1 MRPPAAKRKVPV
13 PTITEADVRSA
24 LTGVKDP
31 ARNQD
36 VISLGMVQEI
46 AIRDGNVA
54 FALEAEPARAKALEV
69 VRRACEQ
76 AVLSLPGVASVSAVL
91 TAERQPQAPAGP
103 GAGAHAISLPGVR
116 SIIAVASGKGGV
128 GKSTVTANL
137 ALAMRRQGLQVGIL
151 DADIYGPSQPRLM
164 GISGR
169 PHSIDGRRIRPMA
182 GYGIKVMSIGFM
194 VDEERPMIWRGPM
207 VQGAL
212 EQLLR
217 DVEWGELDVLLVD
230 MPPGTG
236 DVQLTMSQRVPLR
249 GAVIVSTPQD
259 IALIDARKGL
269 NMFRRVDVPVLGFI
283 ENMSWFACPKCG
295 ARTEIF
301 AHGGAE
307 QAAAA
312 MQVPFLGGIPLHL
325 KIRETSDQGQPI
337 VATAPESAEARAFVE
352 VADRI
357 AATLQEADTAAMP
370 EISFD

>member
-1 MRPPAAKRKVPV
+1 M
-13 PTITEADVRSA
+13 PTITEADVRAA
-24 LTGVKDP
+24 LSGVRDP

-36 VISLGMVQEI
+36 VIRLGMVQEI

-54 FALEAEPARAKALEV
+54 FALEADPARAKALEV

-91 TAERQPQAPAGP
+91 TAERRPPPPAPAGP

-137 ALAMRRQGLQVGIL
+137 ALAMRRRGLQVGIL
-151 DADIYGPSQPRLM
+151 DADIYGPSQPRMM
-164 GISGR
+164 GIAGR
-169 PHSIDGRRIRPMA
+169 PQPIDDRRIRPMA

-283 ENMSWFACPKCG
+283 ENMSWFACPHCG
-295 ARTEIF
+295 TRTEIF

-312 MQVPFLGGIPLHL
+312 MDVPFLGGIPLHL
-325 KIRETSDQGQPI
+325 AIRETSDQGQPI
-337 VATAPESAEARAFVE
+337 VASAPESAEARAFVE
-352 VADRI
+352 VADRLAQALQ
-357 AATLQEADTAAMP
+357 AAGTAAAP

>member
-1 MRPPAAKRKVPV
+1 MPS
-13 PTITEADVRSA
+13 ITEAEVRSA
-24 LTGVKDP
+24 LTGVRDP

-36 VISLGMVQEI
+36 VVSLGMVQEI

-54 FALEAEPARAKALEV
+54 FALEAEPARAGALEV

-91 TAERQPQAPAGP
+91 TAERPAPKPPGGP
-103 GAGAHAISLPGVR
+103 AAEARGLVLPGVEA
-116 SIIAVASGKGGV
+116 IVAVASGKGGV
-128 GKSTVTANL
+128 GKSTLTTNL
-137 ALAMRRQGLQVGIL
+137 ALALRRQGLRIGIL

-169 PHSIDGRRIRPMA
+169 PQVIDGNRIRPMA
-182 GYGIKVMSIGFM
+182 GYGVKVMSIGFM

-217 DVEWGELDVLLVD
+217 DVEWGDLDVLLVD

-259 IALIDARKGL
+259 IALLDARKGL
-269 NMFRRVDVPVLGFI
+269 NMFRRVEVPVLGFI

-295 ARTEIF
+295 ERTEIF

-307 QAAAA
+307 RTAAA
-312 MQVPFLGGIPLHL
+312 MQVPFLGGIPLHAA
-325 KIRETSDQGQPI
+325 IRELSDQGLPV
-337 VATAPESAEARAFVE
+337 VAGAPESAEARAFAD
-352 VADRI
+352 VAARL
-357 AATLQEADTAAMP
+357 AAELQASPTADPVP

>member
-1 MRPPAAKRKVPV
+1 MSN
-13 PTITEADVRSA
+13 ITEAEVRSA
-24 LTGVKDP
+24 LSGVKDP

-36 VISLGMVQEI
+36 VVSLGMVQEI
-46 AIRDGNVA
+46 AIREGNIA
-54 FALEAEPARAKALEV
+54 FALEADPARADSLEV

-91 TAERQPQAPAGP
+91 TAERPPPAAAPA
-103 GAGAHAISLPGVR
+103 AGTRGIVLPGVDAVV
-116 SIIAVASGKGGV
+116 AVASGKGGV
-128 GKSTVTANL
+128 GKSTLTTNL
-137 ALAMRRQGLQVGIL
+137 ALALRRQGLRVGLL

-169 PHSIDGRRIRPMA
+169 PQVIDDNRIRPMT
-182 GYGIKVMSIGFM
+182 GYGVKVMSIGFV

-212 EQLLR
+212 EQLLK
-217 DVEWGELDVLLVD
+217 DVEWGDLDVLLVD

-269 NMFRRVDVPVLGFI
+269 NMFRRVNVPVLGFV
-283 ENMSWFACPKCG
+283 ENMSWFTCPKCG
-295 ARTEIF
+295 ERTEIF

-312 MQVPFLGGIPLHL
+312 MKVPFLGGIPLHAA
-325 KIRETSDQGQPI
+325 IREMSDQGLPV
-337 VATAPESAEARAFVE
+337 VAGAPESAEAQAFVA
-352 VADRI
+352 VAERLVSEMTGSTI
-357 AATLQEADTAAMP
+357 VPGP